1 MRFPK
6 TRTSGSYASIARNP
20 AIWVGLPSQ
29 RGPKATVDSSY
40 LNELY
45 RSRAERAGI
54 IYVDVWD
61 GFVDEAGKFS
71 PQGPDYQGQIRRLR
85 TSDGIHFTKYGA
97 RKLALYVEREIE
109 RLNTLK
115 IPVALPAPIDQD
127 VRTRKGK
134 VGGATRP
141 DVGGMDRQTLRDWV
155 IRFNEQ
161 GPDGLINK
169 ASPGRAGQAD
179 K

>member
-1 MRFPK
+1 MPTGSLTGLKMRFPK

-29 RGPKATVDSSY
+29 RGPKATVDSPY

-85 TSDGIHFTKYGA
+85 TSAPLA
-97 RKLALYVEREIE
+97 RDAAVLEAGSDLQ
-109 RLNTLK
+109 LS
-115 IPVALPAPIDQD
+115 AQA
-127 VRTRKGK
+127 K
-134 VGGATRP
+134 VG
-141 DVGGMDRQTLRDWV
+141 
-155 IRFNEQ
+155 I
-161 GPDGLINK
+161 
-169 ASPGRAGQAD
+169 SYAGQLAHSAHD
-179 K
+179 HSVKGNFTWRF